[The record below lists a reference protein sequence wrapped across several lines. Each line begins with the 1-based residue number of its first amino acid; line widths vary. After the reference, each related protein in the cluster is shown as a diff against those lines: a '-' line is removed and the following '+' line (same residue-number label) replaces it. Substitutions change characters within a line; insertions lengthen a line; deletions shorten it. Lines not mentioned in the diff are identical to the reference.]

1 MLLQIDNL
9 IIIKNKTK
17 EIIEEKN
24 KQKCIRNKKNVM
36 ETKKKAKRKSK

>member
-24 KQKCIRNKKNVM
+24 KQKCIRNKINVM
-36 ETKKKAKRKSK
+36 ETKKKSKKEK

>member
-1 MLLQIDNL
+1 MLLQTDNL

-24 KQKCIRNKKNVM
+24 KQKCIRNKKKCNGN
-36 ETKKKAKRKSK
+36 KKKAKRKSK